1 MIPGV
6 GDLILGTGIDI
17 VKISR
22 IRRAWERTGEHFLE
36 RIFSVDELE
45 YCRQFPDPWPHL
57 GSRFAAKESVIKA
70 LGFAVDPL
78 EIEIRRAGDGQPVV
92 VLSDRARSR
101 ADDSGVGQVI
111 VSMSHTGNLAIAQAI
126 ALKVEA
132 GL

>member
-1 MIPGV
+1 LIPGD

-22 IRRAWERTGEHFLE
+22 IRKAWERTGEHFLS
-36 RIFSVDELE
+36 RIFTADELK

-70 LGFAVDPL
+70 LGFAIDPYEV
-78 EIEIRRAGDGQPVV
+78 EIKRAKDSPPEV

-101 ADDSGVGQVI
+101 AEDSGVGRVI
-111 VSMSHTGNLAIAQAI
+111 VSMSHTGDLAIAQAI
-126 ALKVEA
+126 ALSGE
-132 GL
+132 